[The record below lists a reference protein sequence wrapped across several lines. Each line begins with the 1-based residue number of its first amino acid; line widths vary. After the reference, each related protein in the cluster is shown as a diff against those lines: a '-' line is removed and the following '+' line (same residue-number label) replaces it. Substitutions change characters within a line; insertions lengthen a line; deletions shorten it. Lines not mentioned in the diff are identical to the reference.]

1 MAVVK
6 VKEYNGMEFRDLAVS
21 ASPVT
26 TEVAISQYDK
36 IVVKR
41 PLTLQLHKN
50 AYKYDPELLLSQ
62 WTFDYPAPQPRGVN
76 SSQYWRTE
84 QILCQIQDLAKVRE
98 LKDFFFEC
106 FTTCDSIL
114 KGLLKV

>member
-1 MAVVK
+1 MTIV

-26 TEVAISQYDK
+26 TEVAVSQYDK
-36 IVVKR
+36 IVVR
-41 PLTLQLHKN
+41 EPLTLQLHKN

-62 WTFDYPAPQPRGVN
+62 WTLDFPVPLPRGVEA
-76 SSQYWRTE
+76 SPYWRFET
-84 QILCQIQDLAKVRE
+84 ILGEAKDYAKVRE
-98 LKDFFFEC
+98 LRDFFFEC

-114 KGLLKV
+114 KGLIEV